1 MTTTFDQ
8 YKLQYLDHYLELFFL
23 QGRRRSSG
31 QDSWEGGSPQQQWGE
46 EEEPLL
52 PTSLPQSRRTSTAS
66 GQYRLSVGG
75 KQQPRDFWSAVVE
88 NKGRISLDIK
98 KNLFCLMC
106 RFPFLPWVF
115 LNTLLHNDPAA
126 HQDHCGRCRIRTK
139 DQFPKSLV
147 RYQRATTSQMNIL
160 PLLFNIRTLKGPLQ
174 TVFFTSS

>member
-98 KNLFCLMC
+98 KKIFFASCVG
-106 RFPFLPWVF
+106 FPFYPE
-115 LNTLLHNDPAA
+115 
-126 HQDHCGRCRIRTK
+126 
-139 DQFPKSLV
+139 
-147 RYQRATTSQMNIL
+147 
-160 PLLFNIRTLKGPLQ
+160 
-174 TVFFTSS
+174 FFIYIIAQ

>member
-1 MTTTFDQ
+1 MLFNHFLVNSSESQKRWHKENLRTASPQPKNASGNSSQKSYICWCTVMTTTFDQ

-98 KNLFCLMC
+98 KKS
-106 RFPFLPWVF
+106 FLPHV
-115 LNTLLHNDPAA
+115 
-126 HQDHCGRCRIRTK
+126 
-139 DQFPKSLV
+139 
-147 RYQRATTSQMNIL
+147 
-160 PLLFNIRTLKGPLQ
+160 
-174 TVFFTSS
+174 